1 MSVNQKYTIGS
12 VQQNKLIEFGLDIKD
27 AFILDYIR
35 EVSRLKN
42 VVKKVVDGRS
52 YIWLDYNK
60 MISYLPILSINNKEV
75 IGRRFKKYADLK
87 LISRH
92 LHKPISSAGRTSGT
106 YTFFSLE
113 AKFNSLFEINTIE
126 DSLKEKEAKLREM
139 GLLPLSTEKSA
150 EESTKKSSVHPTQK
164 SDVNTPNN
172 NTPNIDSSSTDSPEN
187 GFIVNL
193 MDLLS
198 KSAVRNFNTNTL
210 KNISR
215 FSGNDI
221 QVVERAIAF
230 MKLKNK
236 SITPGVLVAILRD
249 KDFKNAGSITPKEVR
264 RNEKIE
270 FMAGKLGEHEV
281 RRLRGLVLQEIGFEC
296 DGVDDQLGNI
306 LCRKFN
312 QYIDEGGIYV

>member
-12 VQQNKLIEFGLDIKD
+12 VQQDKLIEFGLDIKD

-42 VVKKVVDGRS
+42 VVRKVVDGRT

-60 MISYLPILSINNKEV
+60 MINYLPILSINNKEV
-75 IGRRFKKYADLK
+75 IGRRFKKYGDLK
-87 LISRH
+87 LVSRH
-92 LHKPISSAGRTSGT
+92 LHKPFSSTGRTSGT

-126 DSLKEKEAKLREM
+126 DSPEEKEAKLREM
-139 GLLPLSTEKSA
+139 GLLPHPTEKSD
-150 EESTKKSSVHPTQK
+150 EESTEKSSVHPTEK

-172 NTPNIDSSSTDSPEN
+172 NTPNIDSSSTDSTKEE
-187 GFIVNL
+187 FISNL
-193 MDLLS
+193 MTLLS

-210 KNISR
+210 KNITR

-221 QVVERAIAF
+221 KVVERAIAF

-249 KDFKNAGSITPKEVR
+249 KDFRDAGSIASKEVKR
-264 RNEKIE
+264 DEKIE

-281 RRLRGLVLQEIGFEC
+281 RRLRGLILQEIGFEC
-296 DGVDDQLGNI
+296 SGVDDQLGNI

>member
-60 MISYLPILSINNKEV
+60 MISFLPILSINNKEV

-92 LHKPISSAGRTSGT
+92 LHKPISYAGRTSGT

-126 DSLKEKEAKLREM
+126 DSLEEKEAKLREM
-139 GLLPLSTEKSA
+139 GLPTHPTQKSA

-236 SITPGVLVAILRD
+236 NITPGVLVAILRD

>member
-12 VQQNKLIEFGLDIKD
+12 VQQDKLIEFGLDIKD

-42 VVKKVVDGRS
+42 VVKKIVDGRS

-60 MISYLPILSINNKEV
+60 MISYLPILSINNTEV
-75 IGRRFKKYADLK
+75 IGRRFKKYADLN

-92 LHKPISSAGRTSGT
+92 LHKPFSSTGRTSGT

-113 AKFNSLFEINTIE
+113 TKFNFLFEINTIE
-126 DSLKEKEAKLREM
+126 DSLEEKESKLREM
-139 GLLPLSTEKSA
+139 GLLPHPTEKSA
-150 EESTKKSSVHPTQK
+150 EESTEKSSVHPTQK

-172 NTPNIDSSSTDSPEN
+172 NTPNIDSSSTYSPE
-187 GFIVNL
+187 GDFTSKL
-193 MDLLS
+193 MELLS

-210 KNISR
+210 KNITR
-215 FSGNDI
+215 FSGSDI

-230 MKLKNK
+230 MRLKNK
-236 SITPGVLVAILRD
+236 SMTPGVLVAILRD
-249 KDFKNAGSITPKEVR
+249 KDFKNADSITPKEVR
-264 RNEKIE
+264 RDEKIE

-312 QYIDEGGIYV
+312 EYIDEGGIYV